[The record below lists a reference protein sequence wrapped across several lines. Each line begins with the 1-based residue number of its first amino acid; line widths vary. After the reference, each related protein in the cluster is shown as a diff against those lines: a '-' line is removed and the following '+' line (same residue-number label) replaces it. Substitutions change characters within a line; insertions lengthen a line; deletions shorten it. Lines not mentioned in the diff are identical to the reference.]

1 MKKVIETKIN
11 GKKHTLLIDVRKS
24 LLELLRDDLQ
34 LTGSKEGCSVGE
46 CGACTVLVN
55 GVAVD
60 SCIYL
65 AMWVDQKEVV
75 SIEGI
80 ADEDGN
86 LDDIQQSFVD
96 AGAIQCGFCS
106 PGLIM
111 STHALL
117 EKNPNPNEAEIRRGL
132 SGNLCRCTGY
142 TKVIDAVN
150 DTVAKRK

>member
-1 MKKVIETKIN
+1 MKKVINLVIN
-11 GKKHTLLIDVRKS
+11 HKKHSLLVDVRKS
-24 LLELLRDDLQ
+24 LLEVLRDDLQ

-46 CGACTVLVN
+46 CGACTVLVD

-65 AMWVDQKEVV
+65 AMWADGKEVL
-75 SIEGI
+75 SIEGV
-80 ADEDGN
+80 ANENGE

-111 STHALL
+111 STHSLL
-117 EKNPNPNEAEIRRGL
+117 ENNPNPTEAEIRRGL

-150 DTVAKRK
+150 NTIEKRK